1 MGTSSALPLC
11 LAPIIPPFASPTPL
25 PNPQS
30 GGGGVAAAVV
40 VAGGDVCLIGRGGL
54 LLQSPFHML
63 MFNTV
68 GFRQTHTLTNPHT
81 SRFRPPVYVNI

>member
-1 MGTSSALPLC
+1 MS
-11 LAPIIPPFASPTPL
+11 
-25 PNPQS
+25 
-30 GGGGVAAAVV
+30 
-40 VAGGDVCLIGRGGL
+40 DREGGL
-54 LLQSPFHML
+54 LLQSLFHML